1 MNNIKIFSAMFSAL
15 MCAAVFALIVSMLLG
30 SRGHFNLL
38 KFENII
44 LLLAV
49 IVFTITPI
57 LVHKFVFFT
66 IGFKRTLFIVQI
78 IRLFLSLTLC
88 LCVLGG
94 YQLFV
99 GGYLSS
105 PIGIVL
111 SAAIIIVLILT
122 YSFFKKI
129 DLE

>member
-78 IRLFLSLTLC
+78 IRLFLSL
-88 LCVLGG
+88 
-94 YQLFV
+94 F
-99 GGYLSS
+99 YL
-105 PIGIVL
+105 
-111 SAAIIIVLILT
+111 IIYALNDF
-122 YSFFKKI
+122 Y
-129 DLE
+129 